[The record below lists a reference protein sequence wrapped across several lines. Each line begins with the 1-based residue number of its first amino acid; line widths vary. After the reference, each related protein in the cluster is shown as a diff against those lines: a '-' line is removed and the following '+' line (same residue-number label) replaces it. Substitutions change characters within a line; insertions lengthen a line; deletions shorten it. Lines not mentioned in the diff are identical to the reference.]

1 MARLLGERAVGTNL
15 NISRKT
21 KMQLTKIKKYTKCKH
36 IAFMWVIA
44 GLFVRG
50 DWGLGVMV

>member
-15 NISRKT
+15 NISRTT
-21 KMQLTKIKKYTKCKH
+21 KMQLTKIQKYTKCKQ

-50 DWGLGVMV
+50 DWGVGVMV